1 MWEST
6 GIATSDVQVDSTVE
20 QVGDSTENGFKS
32 ILRRIAMRKMYYIIG
47 GLLATL
53 LVAIIVIVKLSVQN
67 VESTPSTQAN
77 LAIAAHINTTPSP
90 TQATNTEV
98 PHATQTN
105 SLSSTTEYIV
115 KAGDTCEKIASE
127 HHISVESLIEA
138 NKLASDCSNLAIDQK
153 LIIPTISDNLLVAD
167 TPSSTLNWPTYTLE
181 TEFPDS
187 PVQMS
192 LYKQVVPAEWPTDK
206 QIADLMVQLKIT
218 GTVSTRT
225 SEAGNTTMDITS
237 DKSSVMLDSVDP
249 LIMVLNTSQT
259 PDSGTSTNILP
270 PDKRVQIAETFL
282 NARNLLDFPYIME
295 PPRLSRDRDR
305 AIRIVPLIDGYPLY
319 DYDPL
324 NGRLLVWFN
333 ITGEVSSVF
342 WRPLKIIA
350 GNSVNIQPASTAWK
364 QFVSGNTPKTNGMG
378 QCWQIMTFD
387 PKEPN
392 ATAQVTSP
400 SCVSWGAGA
409 NLPYNAATINEV
421 KLVYFAQDLSL
432 GMSPFAFPADSP
444 ARDVFPMWQFSGVTS
459 DGRDL
464 VVLWSAI
471 IEP

>member
-1 MWEST
+1 MQKKILHQSKFFFVTIILLSMIVACEPK
-6 GIATSDVQVDSTVE
+6 SDKANSPE
-20 QVGDSTENGFKS
+20 
-32 ILRRIAMRKMYYIIG
+32 
-47 GLLATL
+47 L
-53 LVAIIVIVKLSVQN
+53 LV
-67 VESTPSTQAN
+67 
-77 LAIAAHINTTPSP
+77 
-90 TQATNTEV
+90 TNT
-98 PHATQTN
+98 AQ
-105 SLSSTTEYIV
+105 ST
-115 KAGDTCEKIASE
+115 ASNN
-127 HHISVESLIEA
+127 I
-138 NKLASDCSNLAIDQK
+138 
-153 LIIPTISDNLLVAD
+153 LVTD
-167 TPSSTLNWPTYTLE
+167 TPTSKLDLPVYTLNTKL
-181 TEFPDS
+181 PDS
-187 PVQMS
+187 PAQML
-192 LYKQVVPAEWPTDK
+192 LYKQVVPAGLPNDK
-206 QIADLMVQLKIT
+206 QLADLMAQLKIT

-225 SEAGNTTMDITS
+225 SEGGNTTIDITS

-259 PDSGTSTNILP
+259 PDNGTSANILP

-295 PPRLSRDRDR
+295 TPRLSRDRDR
-305 AIRIVPLIDGYPLY
+305 AIRIVPLIDGYSLY

-333 ITGEVSSVF
+333 SAGEVSSVF

-350 GNSVNIQPASTAWK
+350 GNSVNIQPASTAWN
-364 QFVSGNTPKTNGMG
+364 QFVSGNAPKTNGIG

-387 PKEPN
+387 PNEPN

-400 SCVSWGAGA
+400 SCVSWGAGE
-409 NLPYNAATINEV
+409 NRPYDAATINEV

-464 VVLWSAI
+464 VVLWTAI

>member
-1 MWEST
+1 MHKRIRYS
-6 GIATSDVQVDSTVE
+6 IRFTV
-20 QVGDSTENGFKS
+20 VFFFLLFTVSACTPKS
-32 ILRRIAMRKMYYIIG
+32 
-47 GLLATL
+47 
-53 LVAIIVIVKLSVQN
+53 V
-67 VESTPSTQAN
+67 
-77 LAIAAHINTTPSP
+77 P
-90 TQATNTEV
+90 TQEATNTEV

-105 SLSSTTEYIV
+105 SLSSTTDYIV
-115 KAGDTCEKIASE
+115 KAGDTCEKIAYE
-127 HHISVESLIEA
+127 HHISVESLIET
-138 NKLASDCSNLAIDQK
+138 NKLAPDCSNLAIDQK
-153 LIIPTISDNLLVAD
+153 LIVPTISDNVLVTD
-167 TPSSTLNWPTYTLE
+167 TPSSNLGSPAYTLE

-187 PVQMS
+187 PAQML
-192 LYKQVVPAEWPTDK
+192 LYKQVVPAGLPTDK
-206 QIADLMVQLKIT
+206 QLADLMAQLKIT

-225 SEAGNTTMDITS
+225 NEGGNTTIYITS

-259 PDSGTSTNILP
+259 PDNGTSANILP

-282 NARNLLDFPYIME
+282 NARNLLNFPYIME
-295 PPRLSRDRDR
+295 PPHLSRDRDR

-324 NGRLLVWFN
+324 NGRLLVLFDSA
-333 ITGEVSSVF
+333 GEISSVF

-364 QFVSGNTPKTNGMG
+364 QFISGDIPKTNGIG

-387 PKEPN
+387 PNEPN
-392 ATAQVTSP
+392 ATAQVTFP
-400 SCVSWGAGA
+400 SCVNWGAGGYR
-409 NLPYNAATINEV
+409 PVNAGTINEI

-444 ARDVFPMWQFSGVTS
+444 VRDIFPMWQFSGVTS

-464 VVLWSAI
+464 VVLWPAI

>member
-1 MWEST
+1 MHKRIRYS
-6 GIATSDVQVDSTVE
+6 IRFTV
-20 QVGDSTENGFKS
+20 VFFFLLFTVSACTPKS
-32 ILRRIAMRKMYYIIG
+32 
-47 GLLATL
+47 
-53 LVAIIVIVKLSVQN
+53 V
-67 VESTPSTQAN
+67 
-77 LAIAAHINTTPSP
+77 P
-90 TQATNTEV
+90 TQEATNTEV
-98 PHATQTN
+98 PRATQTN
-105 SLSSTTEYIV
+105 SLSSTAEYIV
-115 KAGDTCEKIASE
+115 KAGDTCEKIAYE
-127 HHISVESLIEA
+127 HHISIERLINT
-138 NKLASDCSNLAIDQK
+138 NKLASDCSNLTIDQK
-153 LIIPTISDNLLVAD
+153 LIVPTISDNLLATD
-167 TPSSTLNWPTYTLE
+167 TPSSNLGWAAYTLE

-187 PVQMS
+187 PAQMP
-192 LYKQVVPAEWPTDK
+192 LYKQVVPAGLPTDT
-206 QIADLMVQLKIT
+206 QLADLMAQLKIT

-225 SEAGNTTMDITS
+225 SEGGNTTIDITS

-259 PDSGTSTNILP
+259 PDSGTSANILP
-270 PDKRVQIAETFL
+270 PDKRVQIAEIFL
-282 NARNLLDFPYIME
+282 EARNLLNFPYIIE

-324 NGRLLVWFN
+324 NGRLLVWFDSA
-333 ITGEVSSVF
+333 GEVSSVF
-342 WRPLKIIA
+342 WRPLKIITGDFA
-350 GNSVNIQPASTAWK
+350 NIQSASKAWE
-364 QFVSGNTPKTNGMG
+364 QFVSGDIPKTNGIG

-387 PKEPN
+387 PNEPN

-400 SCVSWGAGA
+400 SCVSWGAGE
-409 NLPYNAATINEV
+409 NRPYDAATINEV

-464 VVLWSAI
+464 VVLWTAI